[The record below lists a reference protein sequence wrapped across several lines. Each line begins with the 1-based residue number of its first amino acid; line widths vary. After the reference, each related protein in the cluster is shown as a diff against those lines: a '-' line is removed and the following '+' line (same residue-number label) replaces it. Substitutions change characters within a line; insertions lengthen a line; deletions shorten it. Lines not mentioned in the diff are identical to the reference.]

1 MGYRYFELDE
11 GPAAFERFR
20 RAVKAVLA
28 VPKTALPPRP
38 HRKKKK
44 AVKSKH

>member
-1 MGYRYFELDE
+1 MKSHTTEIAE

-20 RAVKAVLA
+20 KAIKTVIA

-38 HRKKKK
+38 HRIKKK
-44 AVKSKH
+44 AAKPKG

>member
-1 MGYRYFELDE
+1 MKAQPTEIDE

-20 RAVKAVLA
+20 RAVKTVLA
-28 VPKTALPPRP
+28 VPKSELPPRP

-44 AVKSKH
+44 AAKSKT